1 MSLSTTFPS
10 LDTRYRQNQASLTQD
25 VEASRQDTS
34 PVDLGS
40 NAVVL
45 PRGSAPLNPEAVLEN
60 FARLVANF
68 TGEEEILFRYSLPPV
83 DGPTEQT
90 RHGLATA
97 VLELS
102 GDATVQCHPGEQYSH
117 PGAQTDFSV
126 EISENG
132 ATSRSSA
139 TPFSLRLEFGSDIT
153 ISIHYRRELMCSA
166 IGQSVL
172 STFAELLRSKSYVE
186 TSAEFALAL
195 SRLNYPSLS
204 RPPHIREDLTFNH
217 YANGPALLHKPF
229 TRRAK
234 DFPNRPALDFLKAL
248 PTGSSPG
255 IHEVYTYEEL
265 DNLTDVLAFHLR
277 DVVTPHGDRQP
288 VVPAIISSSV
298 ELYVSWLGT
307 IKAGFAFCPVS
318 PEAPIDQMEY
328 VFQDVQASALLGRGH
343 REETLQG
350 ELHGQYTWIDVTT
363 LIADWHAVGKPSAS
377 SDLLP
382 SIDENDLA
390 YVMYTSGSTGRP
402 KGVQVPH
409 IAAACSIASHSLYFS
424 WRATSNPSRWFQFA
438 APTFD
443 PSVMEIFVT
452 FSTGTTLCSAERQIS
467 LTDPDSTI
475 TELGATIMMAT
486 PSMAAILNP
495 AKIPTLKDLWVMGE
509 AVNRRVIENFSSDSA
524 PYIERQGTSTRPEKE
539 GLSNYYGP
547 TEGAINCTVVSDFS
561 VNDRGSIIGKPLP
574 TCSMLIIEPSKTEP
588 VLVPVGFP
596 GELVIGGPQVSRGY
610 LNRPEETVKA
620 FVEDS
625 PYGRLYRTG
634 DRARIVQDQNGCFT
648 IEYLG
653 RLTTDQVKLSGRRVE
668 LGDIEAVVEKVEGAK
683 EAVVVAHKPVGGGHG
698 SEQVVACILP
708 FDGVDQDALVSEAQA
723 AADKWL
729 QPHMRPRKYFFL
741 DNMPRSRSGKIDRK
755 VVGKVVQELWSE
767 DAAPTSGESYDT
779 GVEVDQEI
787 QAAVLEAAAAVA
799 DVVPSSIPLNS
810 ELLSFGFDSL
820 RAMRFLQL
828 ARDASLTG
836 LTVSDV
842 VTCRTFR
849 ELILKY
855 MASAKH
861 SDASDQ
867 SAANSWNSIVEEFRQ
882 KHEEAAASVVGV
894 PTDAIEKI
902 LPTTSTQSGMIA
914 SFLRSLSDPSKEARR
929 HYINHSVYEVA
940 SGVDINAVTEAWL
953 KALHAGQAFRT
964 VFVSVDDD
972 LAPFAQL
979 ILKDTCSKGQLQLQ
993 SYGSKETS
1001 DEEFPIL
1008 VNKALEDAESSIKLE
1023 RPPLNL
1029 AIVQSNARAAVVLSL
1044 FHAIFDGGSLQL
1056 LVQDVEDQYHGK
1068 EPARRT
1074 QIDSAVETHF
1084 RADREKAK
1092 EFWLNQL
1099 EDCAPTTF
1107 PQLSRRQPN
1116 FLPKGPQVATMLG
1129 QTSMTDLLSASKATH
1144 VSSLAILQAAWSV
1157 VLFAYTGSK
1166 ADVVFGSVISD
1177 RYGQD
1182 TADCMGPTF
1191 VTVPIRVSASTENP
1205 LSVSAR
1211 DVAQRLTG
1219 QNTQALQHLHT
1230 PLSSIVTSEGRL
1242 HYDTLIAFQSFA
1254 GGQQDSSLWSSIEY
1268 PPMGND
1274 FAVML
1279 EIWPTET
1286 GRLLLKATYENKHL
1300 DDLAANTMLRQLDDA
1315 IQYVMEHPDQ
1325 PFLDAR
1331 FAGKPELLSSYPEE
1345 VCAEPEPSLLLH
1357 APFEHLVVSKP
1368 DDSALEFYH
1377 DLEGSKTKLSFN
1389 ELNSKADAL
1398 ARHLVGRLGPLTDRV
1413 VPICMEKCPELYIAL
1428 LGILKAGGAWCP
1440 IHPEF
1445 PPRRQHDLIARTD
1458 ASLLIVAHATKDID
1472 SAAIPD
1478 GVSTLD
1484 VSAPLEGI
1492 PEVTLPIPQPSNL
1505 AYLIFTSGTTGAPK
1519 GVPISHAAAA
1529 SAMRSLCKVI
1539 PSSTK
1544 SSVVRGLQFS
1554 QYTFDVFVEDLFE
1567 IWGMGGTIVSAPK
1580 QLLLGS
1586 FVQLA
1591 NLSEATH
1598 SHLTPA
1604 FASAISRKDLK
1615 TMEVVTMIGEKLN
1628 QPVADDWGTDMR
1640 AYNTYGPAE
1649 AAVVSTVEQF
1659 GPGDYKL
1666 VKSSNVGV
1674 PLETLGAYV
1683 LQNGRPIIRNGIGE
1697 LALSG
1702 IQLSQGYWKD
1712 AEKSRERFIFCE
1724 ALDRTVYLTGDLV
1737 RQLGDGSIEFVG
1749 RDDDLVKIAGQRVE
1763 LSEIAYWLR
1772 GTHVGVQQV
1781 EVLYLESKKRSGK
1794 MVVAFLAV
1802 PGFSSA
1808 TENATEPVT
1817 TPEAAQLVDFVLQA
1831 GQRVLPPH
1839 MIPELFIVL
1848 PLIPRTPSAKADRHA
1863 LKAIFLE
1870 HEGKHVAEVA
1880 ESDEADIEW
1889 RQANATLVDIIA
1901 SATGAKIN
1909 AIRANSTL
1917 SQLGIDSIGA
1927 IRLAAK
1933 LNSGLFALS
1942 VLDVLRCRTVADITK
1957 FAGSKQKK
1965 VILQQEM
1972 STCQELW
1979 FEPVRDRLGHD
1990 RFQVIPASIL
2000 QESLLGESMQNPVSY
2015 WSNHVFKL
2023 NSSVDLDDL
2032 YDAWLSLA
2040 QETETL
2046 RAGFVPVAA
2055 VRKPENAS
2063 VDSIFLQIVYD
2074 QEKVKWNVRAAS
2086 QSEVT
2091 QVSKEISLEIAH
2103 QHQASLFQNPPWA
2116 VTILDHGAEKT
2127 MVLTIHH
2134 SLHDGPS
2141 LDAIVLELANKYHGA
2156 ASKPR
2161 CQLLEALLISRVDTN
2176 ARDNDLYW
2184 EKELEGLTSDI
2195 HENLLPKSP
2204 SDATN
2209 STMRTQETHL
2219 SMSKTQLQ
2227 NATRKL
2233 GATSIAAVLRA
2244 AFGSNLAEFSEAQDI
2259 VFGEVLS
2266 DRIVDSRLENAI
2278 APLISV
2284 VPVPFRTKTTS
2295 RELVADQSRVSQGTW
2310 EHRHVRPGTVRKVL
2324 NRPMD
2329 QSLYPAMF
2337 VFHPEGEATAGSDTL
2352 PWTKAEDAVLQVEHA
2367 MAFNIWEEGEVLKV
2381 EFAVADYVMGPEHQA
2396 LFAGQIDSLLLA
2408 MAEHP
2413 DAPVADLTNFFPD
2426 ELKSISPALPDTK
2439 CPADYDPTFW
2449 VEHWAQTHPDW
2460 RAVEI
2465 ATQTWPDAIT
2475 SSWDY
2480 KTLNDYANRV
2490 SAFIAKYAITDGSV
2504 AICLPRTLEAYGTIL
2519 GTFKS
2524 GKTYLPIEE
2533 ALPNDRKAFL
2543 VQDSSASILFTTED
2557 LIEPSPEFDS
2567 CKIVN
2572 INDPVYQSELQ
2583 GFNEFPTVTYDPHA
2597 NGYILYTSGSTG
2609 KPKGVLV
2616 SRQNLA
2622 SFLEG
2627 MSELICDAQ
2636 PVTPKLGGKG
2646 KYLNLASRAFD
2657 VHVLEMFM
2665 PWRHGMSIATA
2676 KRTMLLDDL
2685 FAALKNMQVTHASF
2699 VPSLLDQTGITPED
2713 VPDLVFLTV
2722 GGEKMTEKSRKL
2734 WGGHDRVKLVNA
2746 YGPTEVTIGCTMARV
2761 TPQSDSRNIGY
2772 PIGDCVGHVLRI
2784 GSDSYVKKAMG
2795 GELCFTGSFV
2805 ANGYLNR
2812 PDAKGFV
2819 DDFHGE
2825 RMYRT
2830 GDIVRILPDNSIEFL
2845 GRKDDQVKIRG
2856 QRVELGEI
2864 AEGVRVS
2871 SSEPI
2876 NAAALVL
2883 KHKDLNRQQLVAFVA
2898 CKSDKKD
2905 KKTECVFVED
2915 QYDEINATLRPQC
2928 QKILPVFMVPD
2939 IIVPVSTIPLT
2950 ATSAKADVKLLSA
2963 LFSAI
2968 PISRLMSGA
2977 NKTNAN
2983 ASAASNRPLN
2993 EEEQII
2999 SDVLKEVIQDEGK
3012 EIRPDTSIF
3021 ELGIDSLSAI
3031 SLFMKL
3037 RDVGYVCS
3045 VANVLTHPLIEQL
3058 AQLPRNDK
3066 TCGGVSAAE
3075 QVQKDLA
3082 KIDAELRS
3090 SADLPVPSEQVAAV
3104 RPCLPLQEIMVARS
3118 VDTGDD
3124 EKSYYV
3130 NHVLLKTAAGVDM
3143 SRFCQAWEAAVAEN
3157 EILRTTF
3164 WFAGDNFKQV
3174 VLHPEAAKVQW
3185 DSVNADVIKQKYPQ
3199 ISQDIVQNIATKP
3212 PVRFTFAVSEG
3223 GQRTALLLSIH
3234 HSLYDGESLGLL
3246 FEEIHQ
3252 RYRGEGPEPRPSP
3265 GALVEHILSVDK
3277 EAAKKYWTNL
3287 LNGWERTRLV
3297 ASADDVDQSQV
3308 ALKERTLNS
3317 SLSAIE
3323 ATASRQKLTVA
3334 AVMEAAFG
3342 IALAQ
3347 MLGYNDII
3355 FGAVL
3360 SGRSVPV
3367 KEVSRIL
3374 APCITTIPQRVNLT
3388 KFGHTLQDVFATFQ
3402 KLSYES
3408 LDYQHTSA
3416 RDIQMWTGADRPLYD
3431 SLFSFTKVPEET
3443 PDSQLWKEVESEMP
3457 TDWTLALEVE
3467 SFDKADQLKLTVN
3480 CTAAFGDDARAG
3492 ELLERV
3498 EMLVDVVLN
3507 GEPLALEELGIS
3519 VEESDVA
3526 VVAKAPV
3533 WDESSWSAEEQELRS
3548 LVSDFAQVPAEQV
3561 GKNTSFLHIGI
3572 DSITAIRFA
3581 RTLREH
3587 GYNVSSA
3594 DVMRNSCVGALAHN
3608 FATSK
3613 AKDEQSEMM
3622 MQDSAIGF
3630 AEPELQVPPS
3640 VSPGEQI
3647 EAVYKCTPLQVGMIT
3662 QTLGL
3667 DPRLYVHHHLL
3678 RLSPDVDMAKFQEAW
3693 NTTVHQLDV
3702 LRTSFHRHGS
3712 EWVAVVHEDRLPV
3725 WSDVDASTVEAAL
3738 EKLREVMKFTNA
3750 SHFNT
3755 PPVKATMISS
3765 GSDKVFSISMHHA
3778 LYDGLSIPILFQQL
3792 TDNYLGRPVPDA
3804 TPFYKAAKMMTNQQA
3819 AIDFWSKR
3827 LEGYQSIQ
3835 VPLTQEESASTQMS
3849 IASITAVS
3857 NLAAVQEKGFS
3868 PQTVAMLAFAKSLSC
3883 LVQRRDVAFGMVL
3896 AGRNLELDN
3905 PDTIIGPTFNT
3916 VPYRVR
3922 LSNPLSSNQAVIQ
3935 QLQQQM
3941 VDGIEFQ
3948 HASFADI
3955 QNRWRQGQAG
3965 GSSGSAVLTDSI
3977 FVFQKIDTDVFENS
3991 QSVWEPY
3998 ETEEDFITSEYAMN
4012 FEVEQHSN
4020 ELIARAYSKLGKE
4033 RLEAFLAGFR
4043 EAVQDIIENP
4053 DRYVTAHP
4061 AELRSLPLKFEAAE
4075 AEVIT
4080 WDDPAVQ
4087 RYGETI
4093 RSAMATVVNLP
4104 VEKIE
4109 PSTNI
4114 FSIGLDSIAAIQVA
4128 SICRKSGVRVGVAT
4142 IIQGVT
4148 LGGICRSLSQQDS
4161 EPVVQ
4166 VKELPPVLSPAE
4178 ETAALAKLSI
4188 DKEYVED
4195 ILPLLA
4201 GQDYHMASW
4210 LQSGRTLYEPTW
4222 AFKAKAPLDIARL
4235 SMAWNALQERHSI
4248 MRTAFVATGANQSV
4262 QVVLKPSE
4270 IDDTTFTVVWSNKTL
4285 EQVVKTC
4292 VRKTFHA
4299 PSNLYRPPVRLQLVR
4314 CPEDDALLITMHHTT
4329 YDAWTMSRLVSDLL
4343 ALYAKRSLPAIPS
4356 FSSFVNFNRKAMSA
4370 VDERAFW
4377 QQHLSAC
4384 TPTILPSSGT
4394 GADLEDPASRKQT
4407 FVMTSSS
4414 HFDLAAA
4421 EAKCRNHGRQL
4432 HTLVLL
4438 AFARTLSQITSTASP
4453 TFGFFQTGRSA
4464 SFEDMENVSGPTVNL
4479 LPLGLRDVR
4488 SRPLNDVAQDLM
4500 EKLGARIPYEHS
4512 RLRDVAGWVGDAGK
4526 VPFNASLNLLWHD
4539 DVMKSEYA
4547 EGMVDIY
4554 SIGVPTDFSSERVI
4568 PGETSVDALSCEW
4581 IRRDQL
4587 FVDVGPDKAANG
4599 VRFGVRADAKLM
4611 GEDGVKAI
4619 LSVFEDQIAQVVDEI
4634 EA

>member
-1 MSLSTTFPS
+1 
-10 LDTRYRQNQASLTQD
+10 
-25 VEASRQDTS
+25 
-34 PVDLGS
+34 
-40 NAVVL
+40 
-45 PRGSAPLNPEAVLEN
+45 
-60 FARLVANF
+60 
-68 TGEEEILFRYSLPPV
+68 
-83 DGPTEQT
+83 
-90 RHGLATA
+90 
-97 VLELS
+97 
-102 GDATVQCHPGEQYSH
+102 
-117 PGAQTDFSV
+117 
-126 EISENG
+126 
-132 ATSRSSA
+132 
-139 TPFSLRLEFGSDIT
+139 
-153 ISIHYRRELMCSA
+153 MCSA

-172 STFAELLRSKSYVE
+172 SAFVELLRSESYVQ
-186 TSAEFALAL
+186 TSTDFALAL

-217 YANGPALLHKPF
+217 YANGPSLLHKPF

-255 IHEVYTYEEL
+255 VHEVYTYEEL
-265 DNLTDVLAFHLR
+265 DNLTNVLALHLR
-277 DVVTPHGDRQP
+277 DVVSPRSDRQP
-288 VVPAIISSSV
+288 VIPAIISSSV

-328 VFQDVQASALLGRGH
+328 VFQDVQASALLGRGN

-350 ELHGQYTWIDVTT
+350 ELRGQYTWIDVTT
-363 LIADWHAVGKPSAS
+363 LIADWHAVGKPATS

-495 AKIPTLKDLWVMGE
+495 TKIPTLKDLWVMGE

-561 VNDRGSIIGKPLP
+561 VHDRGSIIGKPLP
-574 TCSMLIIEPSKTEP
+574 TCSMLIIEPSKSEP

-610 LNRPEETVKA
+610 LNRPEETAKA

-668 LGDIEAVVEKVEGAK
+668 LGDIEAVVEKVEGVK

-708 FDGVDQDALVSEAQA
+708 YDGVDQDALVQEARA

-729 QPHMRPRKYFFL
+729 QPHMRPRKCFFL
-741 DNMPRSRSGKIDRK
+741 DHMPRSRSGKIDRK

-767 DAAPTSGESYDT
+767 DAAPTSGESDDT
-779 GVEVDQEI
+779 GVEVNKEI
-787 QAAVLEAAAAVA
+787 QAAVLDAAAAVA
-799 DVVPSSIPLNS
+799 DVPASSIPLNA

-828 ARDASLTG
+828 AREASLTG

-849 ELILKY
+849 DLILKY
-855 MASAKH
+855 MASAKP
-861 SDASDQ
+861 SDASNQ
-867 SAANSWNSIVEEFRQ
+867 SAVNSWNSTVEAFRQ
-882 KHEEAAASVVGV
+882 KHGEAAASVIGV
-894 PTDAIEKI
+894 PTDAIEKV

-914 SFLRSLSDPSKEARR
+914 SFLRSFSDSSKGARR
-929 HYINHSVYEVA
+929 HYINHSVYEIA
-940 SGVDINAVTEAWL
+940 PGVDVNAVTEAWL
-953 KALHAGQAFRT
+953 RALHPGQAFRT
-964 VFVSVDDD
+964 VFVPVDDD

-979 ILKDTCSKGQLQLQ
+979 ILKETCSKGHLQLR
-993 SYGSKETS
+993 SYGSSETS
-1001 DEEFPIL
+1001 DEEFPSL
-1008 VNKALEDAESSIKLE
+1008 VNKALEDAESSIELE

-1056 LVQDVEDQYHGK
+1056 LVQDVEDQFHGK

-1116 FLPKGPQVATMLG
+1116 FLPKGPQVATVLA
-1129 QTSMTDLLSASKATH
+1129 QTSMTDLLSASKAAH

-1166 ADVVFGSVISD
+1166 ADVIFGSVISD

-1191 VTVPIRVSASTENP
+1191 VTVPIRVSASTEDP
-1205 LSVSAR
+1205 LSVSTR
-1211 DVAQRLTG
+1211 DVAQRLTA

-1254 GGQQDSSLWSSIEY
+1254 GGQQGSSLWSSIEY

-1300 DDLAANTMLRQLDDA
+1300 DDLAANTMLRQLDNA
-1315 IQYVMEHPDQ
+1315 IQYIMEHPDQ

-1331 FAGKPELLSSYPEE
+1331 FASKPELLSSYPEE
-1345 VCAEPEPSLLLH
+1345 VSAEPEPSLLLH
-1357 APFEHLVVSKP
+1357 APFENLAVSKP

-1377 DLEGSKTKLSFN
+1377 DLEGMKTKLSFS
-1389 ELNSKADAL
+1389 ELNSRADAL
-1398 ARHLVGRLGPLTDRV
+1398 AKYLVCHLGPLTDRV

-1458 ASLLIVAHATKDID
+1458 ASLLIVAHATRDID
-1472 SAAIPD
+1472 SAAIPE

-1484 VSAPLEGI
+1484 VSAPLESI
-1492 PEVTLPIPQPSNL
+1492 PQISLPIPQPSNL

-1544 SSVVRGLQFS
+1544 SGVVRGLQFS

-1567 IWGMGGTIVSAPK
+1567 TWGMGGTIVSAPK

-1659 GPGDYKL
+1659 GPDDYKL

-1724 ALDRTVYLTGDLV
+1724 ALGRTVYLTGDLV

-1772 GTHVGVQQV
+1772 GTHAGVQQV

-1802 PGFSSA
+1802 PAFTGDAEVA
-1808 TENATEPVT
+1808 TAPAT
-1817 TPEAAQLVDFVLQA
+1817 TPEAAQLVDVVLQA

-1839 MIPELFIVL
+1839 MIPELFITL
-1848 PLIPRTPSAKADRHA
+1848 PLIPRTPSAKVDRHA

-1870 HEGKHVAEVA
+1870 HEEKHVEEVA
-1880 ESDEADIEW
+1880 ESDEDDDEW

-1972 STCQELW
+1972 STCHELW
-1979 FEPVRDRLGHD
+1979 FEPVKERLGHD

-2000 QESLLGESMQNPVSY
+2000 QESLLGESMQNPESY
-2015 WSNHVFKL
+2015 WSNHIFKL
-2023 NSSVDLDDL
+2023 DSSVDLDDL

-2040 QETETL
+2040 QETEAL

-2074 QEKVKWNVRAAS
+2074 KEKVKWNVRAAS
-2086 QSEVT
+2086 QSDVT
-2091 QVSKEISLEIAH
+2091 QVSKEISLDIA
-2103 QHQASLFQNPPWA
+2103 QKHQASFFQNPPWA
-2116 VTILDHGAEKT
+2116 VSVLDHGAEKT
-2127 MVLTIHH
+2127 MILTIHH

-2141 LDAIVLELANKYHGA
+2141 LDAIFLELANKYHGA
-2156 ASKPR
+2156 TSKPR
-2161 CQLLEALLISRVDTN
+2161 CQLLKALLISRVETN
-2176 ARDNDLYW
+2176 ARDNEVYW

-2227 NATRKL
+2227 DATRKL

-2244 AFGSNLAEFSEAQDI
+2244 AFGSNLAEFSESQDI

-2266 DRIVDSRLENAI
+2266 DRIVDSRLESAI

-2310 EHRHVRPGTVRKVL
+2310 EHRHIRPGTVRRVL

-2337 VFHPEGEATAGSDTL
+2337 VFHPEGEATAGSDSL
-2352 PWTKAEDAVLQVEHA
+2352 PWTKAEDAVLRVEHA
-2367 MAFNIWEEGEVLKV
+2367 MAFNIWEEGEVLKL

-2396 LFAGQIDSLLLA
+2396 LFARQIDALLLA

-2413 DAPVADLTNFFPD
+2413 DSPVADLTNFFPD
-2426 ELKSISPALPDTK
+2426 ELKSISPARPDTK

-2465 ATQTWPDAIT
+2465 ATQTWPEAIT

-2480 KTLNDYANRV
+2480 RTLNDYANRV
-2490 SAFIAKYAITDGSV
+2490 AAFIAKYATTDGSV

-2524 GKTYLPIEE
+2524 GKAYLPIEE
-2533 ALPNDRKAFL
+2533 ALPHERKAFL
-2543 VQDSSASILFTTED
+2543 VQDSNANILFTTED
-2557 LIEPSPEFDS
+2557 LIEPSPELDA

-2583 GFNEFPTVTYDPHA
+2583 GFTEFPTITYDPHA

-2784 GSDSYVKKAMG
+2784 GRDSYVKKSMG

-2898 CKSDKKD
+2898 YKSDKKD
-2905 KKTECVFVED
+2905 KKAECVFVED
-2915 QYDEINATLRPQC
+2915 KYDEINVTLRPQC

-2939 IIVPVSTIPLT
+2939 VIVPVSTIPLT
-2950 ATSAKADVKLLSA
+2950 ATSAKADVKLLSG

-2977 NKTNAN
+2977 NKTNSN

-2993 EEEQII
+2993 EEEQVIA
-2999 SDVLKEVIQDEGK
+2999 DVVKEVIQDEGK
-3012 EIRPDTSIF
+3012 EIRPDMSIF
-3021 ELGIDSLSAI
+3021 EFGIDSLSAI

-3045 VANVLTHPLIEQL
+3045 VANVLTHPMIEQL

-3066 TCGGVSAAE
+3066 TASGVSAAE
-3075 QVQKDLA
+3075 QVQKDLE
-3082 KIDAELRS
+3082 KMDAELRS

-3124 EKSYYV
+3124 AKSYYV

-3143 SRFCQAWEAAVAEN
+3143 SRFCQAWMATVAEN

-3174 VLHPEAAKVQW
+3174 VLRPEAAQIQW
-3185 DSVNADVIKQKYPQ
+3185 ASVNADVIKQKYPQ
-3199 ISQDIVQNIATKP
+3199 ISKDIAQNIATKP
-3212 PVRFTFAVSEG
+3212 PVRFTFAVSDG

-3252 RYRGEGPEPRPSP
+3252 RYHGEASEPRPSP

-3277 EAAKKYWTNL
+3277 DAAKKYWTNL

-3297 ASADDVDQSQV
+3297 ASAGNVDQSQV
-3308 ALKERTLNS
+3308 SLKESTLNS
-3317 SLSAIE
+3317 SLSAVE
-3323 ATASRQKLTVA
+3323 AAASRQKLTVA

-3367 KEVSRIL
+3367 KDVSRIL

-3388 KFGHTLQDVFATFQ
+3388 KFGQTLQDVFATFQ

-3443 PDSQLWKEVESEMP
+3443 PESQLWKEVESEMP
-3457 TDWTLALEVE
+3457 TDWSLALEVE
-3467 SFDKADQLKLTVN
+3467 SLDKTDQLKLTVN

-3533 WDESSWSAEEQELRS
+3533 WDESTWSAEEQELRS

-3613 AKDEQSEMM
+3613 AKDEQSEKTR
-3622 MQDSAIGF
+3622 QDSVIAF
-3630 AEPELQVPPS
+3630 VEPELQVPLS
-3640 VSPGEQI
+3640 VSPSEKI
-3647 EAVYKCTPLQVGMIT
+3647 ETVYKCTPLQVGMIT

-3678 RLSPDVDMAKFQEAW
+3678 RISPDVDMGKFRDAW

-3712 EWVAVVHEDRLPV
+3712 EWVAVVHADRLPV
-3725 WSDVDASTVEAAL
+3725 WSDVGASSVEAAL

-3765 GSDKVFSISMHHA
+3765 GSDKVFSISMHHG

-3792 TDNYLGRPVPDA
+3792 TDNYFGRPVPDA
-3804 TPFYKAAKMMTNQQA
+3804 TPFYKAAKMMTNNQQA
-3819 AIDFWSKR
+3819 AVDFWSKR

-3835 VPLTQEESASTQMS
+3835 VPLTQEESTSTQMS
-3849 IASITAVS
+3849 IASITAIS

-3896 AGRNLELDN
+3896 AGRNLQLDN

-3965 GSSGSAVLTDSI
+3965 ASAGSAVLTDSI
-3977 FVFQKIDTDVFENS
+3977 FVFQKIDAGAFENS
-3991 QSVWEPY
+3991 QSIWKPY

-4033 RLEAFLAGFR
+4033 RLDAFLAGFQ

-4053 DRYVTAHP
+4053 ERYVTAHP
-4061 AELRSLPLKFEAAE
+4061 AELRSLPLKSEAAE

-4128 SICRKSGVRVGVAT
+4128 SICRKAGVRVGVAT

-4148 LGGICRSLSQQDS
+4148 LGGICRSLAEQDS

-4166 VKELPPVLSPAE
+4166 IKELPPVLSPVE
-4178 ETAALAKLSI
+4178 ETSALAKLSI
-4188 DKEYVED
+4188 DKEHVED

-4270 IDDTTFTVVWSNKTL
+4270 IDDTTFTVVWSNKPL

-4314 CPEDDALLITMHHTT
+4314 APEDDALLITMHHTT
-4329 YDAWTMSRLVSDLL
+4329 YDAWTMSRLVFDLL
-4343 ALYAKRSLPAIPS
+4343 ALYAKKSLPAIPS
-4356 FSSFVNFNRKAMSA
+4356 FSSFVNFNRKAMAA

-4384 TPTILPSSGT
+4384 SPTILPSSGA
-4394 GADLEDPASRKQT
+4394 GAELEDPASRKQT
-4407 FVMTSSS
+4407 FAMTSSS
-4414 HFDLAAA
+4414 RFDLAAA

-4432 HTLVLL
+4432 HTLVVL
-4438 AFARTLSQITSTASP
+4438 AFARTLSQITSTESP

-4464 SFEDMENVSGPTVNL
+4464 SFEDMESVSGPTVNL
-4479 LPLGLRDVR
+4479 LPLGLREVR
-4488 SRPLNDVAQDLM
+4488 SRPLNEVAQDLM
-4500 EKLGARIPYEHS
+4500 DKLGARIPYEHS
-4512 RLRDVAGWVGDAGK
+4512 RLRDVAGWVGDDGK

-4568 PGETSVDALSCEW
+4568 PGETSVDALSYEW
-4581 IRRDQL
+4581 IQRDQL
-4587 FVDVGPDKAANG
+4587 FVDVGPDRVANG

-4619 LSVFEDQIAQVVDEI
+4619 LGVFEDQIAQVVDEL
-4634 EA
+4634 AA

>member
-10 LDTRYRQNQASLTQD
+10 LDTRYRQNQASLSQD
-25 VEASRQDTS
+25 VEASRQDAS
-34 PVDLGS
+34 PVDYEFNTVVLAHGS
-40 NAVVL
+40 N
-45 PRGSAPLNPEAVLEN
+45 PLTSEAVLET

-83 DGPTEQT
+83 DGHTEET

-102 GDATVQCHPGEQYSH
+102 GDATVQRHPGEQYSH

-126 EISENG
+126 EIFENG
-132 ATSRSSA
+132 ATSQISA
-139 TPFSLRLEFGSDIT
+139 TPLSLRLEFGSEIT
-153 ISIHYRRELMCSA
+153 ISIHYPQKLMCSA

-172 STFAELLRSKSYVE
+172 TTFAELLGSKSFVQ
-186 TSAEFALAL
+186 TLAGFAPAP

-217 YANGPALLHKPF
+217 YANGASLLHKPF

-248 PTGSSPG
+248 PTASAPG
-255 IHEVYTYEEL
+255 VHEVYTYEEL
-265 DNLTDVLAFHLR
+265 DNLTNVLALHLR
-277 DVVTPHGDRQP
+277 DIVSPRDNRQP
-288 VVPAIISSSV
+288 VIPAIISSSV

-328 VFQDVQASALLGRGH
+328 VFQDVQASALLGRGD
-343 REETLQG
+343 RETTFQG
-350 ELHGQYTWIDVTT
+350 ELRGQYTWIDVTA
-363 LIADWHAVGKPSAS
+363 LIADWHAVGKPAVAS
-377 SDLLP
+377 ELLP

-467 LTDPDSTI
+467 LSDPDSTI

-495 AKIPTLKDLWVMGE
+495 SKIPSLKDLWVMGE

-524 PYIERQGTSTRPEKE
+524 PYIERHGTNTRPEKE

-574 TCSMLIIEPSKTEP
+574 TCSMLIIEPSKSEP
-588 VLVPVGFP
+588 VLVPIGFP

-610 LNRPEETVKA
+610 LNRPEETAKA
-620 FVEDS
+620 FVEES
-625 PYGRLYRTG
+625 AYGRLYRTG
-634 DRARIVQDQNGCFT
+634 DRARIVQDQSGCFT

-668 LGDIEAVVEKVEGAK
+668 LGDIEAVVEKVQGVK

-708 FDGVDQDALVSEAQA
+708 FEGVDQQALIKEAQA

-741 DNMPRSRSGKIDRK
+741 DHMPRSRSGKIDRK
-755 VVGKVVQELWSE
+755 IVGKLVQELWTES
-767 DAAPTSGESYDT
+767 AAPTAESDDS
-779 GVEVDQEI
+779 GVEVDQEV
-787 QAAVLEAAAAVA
+787 QAAVLEAASSVA
-799 DVVPSSIPLNS
+799 DVPASSIPLNS

-820 RAMRFLQL
+820 RSMRFLQQ
-828 ARDASLTG
+828 AREANLTG

-849 ELILKY
+849 DLILKY
-855 MASAKH
+855 MASAKP
-861 SDASDQ
+861 SDASEQ
-867 SAANSWNSIVEEFRQ
+867 SAAEYWNSTVEEFRR
-882 KHEEAAASVVGV
+882 KHASEAAEAVGV
-894 PTDAIEKI
+894 SVDAIEKI

-940 SGVDINAVTEAWL
+940 PGVDINAVTEAWL
-953 KALHAGQAFRT
+953 RALHAGQAFRT
-964 VFVSVDDD
+964 VFASVDDD

-979 ILKDTCSKGQLQLQ
+979 ILKDTCPKGQLPLHK
-993 SYGSKETS
+993 YGSTQTP
-1001 DEEFPIL
+1001 DEEFASL
-1008 VNKALEDAESSIKLE
+1008 VNKALEDAEGSIELE
-1023 RPPLNL
+1023 SPPLNL
-1029 AIVQSNARAAVVLSL
+1029 ALLQSNGRAAVVLSL

-1107 PQLSRRQPN
+1107 PQLSRRQPI
-1116 FLPKGPQVATMLG
+1116 FLPKGPQVATVLG
-1129 QTSMTDLLSASKATH
+1129 QTSMEDLLSASKAAH

-1191 VTVPIRVSASTENP
+1191 VTVPIRVSANTEDP
-1205 LSVSAR
+1205 LSVLTK
-1211 DVAQRLTG
+1211 DVAQRLTA

-1254 GGQQDSSLWSSIEY
+1254 GGQQGSSLWSSIEY

-1300 DDLAANTMLRQLDDA
+1300 DDLAANTMLKQLDDA
-1315 IQYVMEHPDQ
+1315 IQYVMANQDM

-1331 FAGKPELLSSYPEE
+1331 FAPKPELLSSFPEE
-1345 VCAEPEPSLLLH
+1345 VSAEAEPSLLLH
-1357 APFEHLVVSKP
+1357 APFENLAVSKP

-1377 DLEGSKTKLSFN
+1377 NLEGSKTQLSFS
-1389 ELNSKADAL
+1389 ELNARADAL
-1398 ARHLVGRLGPLTDRV
+1398 AKYLVGRLGPLTDRV
-1413 VPICMEKCPELYIAL
+1413 VPICMEKCTELYIAL

-1472 SAAIPD
+1472 SAAIPE

-1484 VSAPLEGI
+1484 VSAPLDAH
-1492 PEVTLPIPQPSNL
+1492 PEVRLPTPQPSNL

-1539 PSSTK
+1539 PSSTR
-1544 SSVVRGLQFS
+1544 SGAVRGLQFS

-1604 FASAISRKDLK
+1604 FASAISRNDLK

-1659 GPGDYKL
+1659 GPGDYKM
-1666 VKSSNVGV
+1666 VKSGNVGV

-1683 LQNGRPIIRNGIGE
+1683 LQNGRPIMRNGIGE

-1724 ALDRTVYLTGDLV
+1724 ALNRKVYLTGDLV

-1772 GTHVGVQQV
+1772 GTHAGVQQV

-1802 PGFSSA
+1802 PAFEDAAETA
-1808 TENATEPVT
+1808 TKPVT
-1817 TPEAAQLVDFVLQA
+1817 SPEAAQLIDAVLQG

-1839 MIPELFIVL
+1839 MIPELFVVL
-1848 PLIPRTPSAKADRHA
+1848 PRIPRTPSAKVDRHA
-1863 LKAIFLE
+1863 LKAIFLS
-1870 HEGKHVAEVA
+1870 HEEKHVEEIVEND
-1880 ESDEADIEW
+1880 ESDNEW
-1889 RQANATLVDIIA
+1889 RQANSTLVDIIA

-1942 VLDVLRCRTVADITK
+1942 VLDVLRCRTVSDITK

-1965 VILQQEM
+1965 VVLQQEM
-1972 STCQELW
+1972 STCHELW
-1979 FEPVRDRLGHD
+1979 FDAVKERIGHD
-1990 RFQVIPASIL
+1990 RFQVVPASIL
-2000 QESLLGESMQNPVSY
+2000 QESLLGESMQNPESY

-2023 NSSVDLDDL
+2023 DSNVDLDDL

-2040 QETETL
+2040 QETEAL

-2055 VRKPENAS
+2055 VRKPENAD
-2063 VDSIFLQIVYD
+2063 VDSIFLQVVYQ

-2086 QSEVT
+2086 QSDIT
-2091 QVSKEISLEIAH
+2091 QVSREISLEIAH
-2103 QHQASLFQNPPWA
+2103 QHQATLFQNPPWA
-2116 VTILDHGAEKT
+2116 VTVLDHGVDKT
-2127 MVLTIHH
+2127 MILTIHH

-2141 LDAIVLELANKYHGA
+2141 LDAIFSELATKYHGA

-2161 CQLLEALLISRVDTN
+2161 CQLLEALLISRADTN
-2176 ARDNDLYW
+2176 ARDNEVYW
-2184 EKELEGLTSDI
+2184 EKELEGLTSEI

-2204 SDATN
+2204 SDAAN

-2227 NATRKL
+2227 EATRKL

-2244 AFGSNLAEFSEAQDI
+2244 AFGSNLAEFAEAQDI

-2266 DRIVDSRLENAI
+2266 DRIVDPRLENAI

-2284 VPVPFRTKTTS
+2284 VPVPFRVKNTS
-2295 RELVADQSRVSQGTW
+2295 RELVADQTRVSQGTW
-2310 EHRHVRPGTVRKVL
+2310 EHRHVRPGTVRRVL
-2324 NRPMD
+2324 SRPMD

-2337 VFHPEGEATAGSDTL
+2337 VFHPEGEASAGSEAL

-2367 MAFNIWEEGEVLKV
+2367 MAFNIWEEGEVLKL

-2396 LFAGQIDSLLLA
+2396 LFARQIDALLIA

-2413 DAPVADLTNFFPD
+2413 DEPVADLTNFFPT
-2426 ELKSISPALPDTK
+2426 ELKSISPARADTK

-2449 VEHWAQTHPDW
+2449 VDHWAQTHPDW

-2465 ATQTWPDAIT
+2465 ATQTWPEAIT

-2490 SAFIAKYAITDGSV
+2490 AAFIAKYATTNGSV

-2519 GTFKS
+2519 GVFKS

-2533 ALPNDRKAFL
+2533 ALPNERKAFL
-2543 VQDSSASILFTTED
+2543 VQDSNASILFTTED
-2557 LIEPSPEFDS
+2557 LIEPAPEFDA
-2567 CKIVN
+2567 CKVVN
-2572 INDPVYQSELQ
+2572 INDPVYKNELQ
-2583 GFNEFPTVTYDPHA
+2583 SINEFPTVTYDPHA

-2636 PVTPKLGGKG
+2636 PITPKLGGKG

-2685 FAALKNMQVTHASF
+2685 HAALKNMSVSHASF

-2761 TPQSDSRNIGY
+2761 TPQSDSRNIGF
-2772 PIGDCVGHVLRI
+2772 PIGDCVGHVLRV

-2898 CKSDKKD
+2898 YKNDKKE
-2905 KKTECVFVED
+2905 KKTECFFVED
-2915 QYDEINATLRPQC
+2915 KYDEINATLRPQC

-2963 LFSAI
+2963 LFSSI

-2977 NKTNAN
+2977 NSNTG
-2983 ASAASNRPLN
+2983 ASASSNRPLN
-2993 EEEQII
+2993 EEEQVIAAI
-2999 SDVLKEVIQDEGK
+2999 VKDVIQDESK
-3012 EIRPDTSIF
+3012 DIRPDTSIF

-3031 SLFMKL
+3031 GLFMKL
-3037 RDVGYVCS
+3037 RDAGYTCS

-3066 TCGGVSAAE
+3066 AAGGVSAAE
-3075 QVQKDLA
+3075 QIKKDLA
-3082 KIDAELRS
+3082 QIDADLRS
-3090 SADLPVPSEQVAAV
+3090 SADLPVPSEQVAAI

-3124 EKSYYV
+3124 EKSFYV

-3143 SRFCQAWEAAVAEN
+3143 SRFCQAWEATVAEN

-3174 VLHPEAAKVQW
+3174 VLRPEATQIQW
-3185 DSVNADVIKQKYPQ
+3185 TSVKADSIKQKYSP
-3199 ISQDIVQNIATKP
+3199 IARDIAQKIATKP

-3246 FEEIHQ
+3246 FEEVHQ
-3252 RYRGEGPEPRPSP
+3252 RYHGEAPEPRPSP
-3265 GALVEHILSVDK
+3265 NALVEHILLVDK

-3297 ASADDVDQSQV
+3297 AAEEVDQSEV
-3308 ALKERTLNS
+3308 AVKDRTLTA

-3323 ATASRQKLTVA
+3323 AAASRQKLTVA

-3367 KEVSRIL
+3367 QDVSRIL

-3388 KFGHTLQDVFATFQ
+3388 KFGNTLQDVFATFQ

-3443 PDSQLWKEVESEMP
+3443 EDSQLWKEVESEMP

-3467 SFDKADQLKLTVN
+3467 SFDKADQLKLTAN
-3480 CTAAFGDDARAG
+3480 CTAAFGDAARAG

-3526 VVAKAPV
+3526 VIAKAPA
-3533 WDESSWSAEEQELRS
+3533 WDESNWSAEEQELRA
-3548 LVSDFAQVPAEQV
+3548 LVSDFAQVPTEQV

-3608 FATSK
+3608 FTSSK
-3613 AKDEQSEMM
+3613 TKDEPVEKTMV
-3622 MQDSAIGF
+3622 DSAIAF
-3630 AEPELQVPPS
+3630 AEPELQVPAS
-3640 VSPGEQI
+3640 VAPGEKV
-3647 EAVYKCTPLQVGMIT
+3647 EAVYNCTPLQVGMIT

-3678 RLSPDVDMAKFQEAW
+3678 RLSADVDLTKFQEAW
-3693 NTTVHQLDV
+3693 NKTVRQLDV
-3702 LRTSFHRHGS
+3702 LRTSFHRNGS
-3712 EWVAVVHEDRLPV
+3712 EWVAVVHEDRLPI
-3725 WSDVDASTVEAAL
+3725 WSDVESSTVEAAL
-3738 EKLREVMKFTNA
+3738 QKLREVMKFTNA

-3755 PPVKATMISS
+3755 PPVKATMITA
-3765 GSDKVFSISMHHA
+3765 GSEKVFSISMHHA
-3778 LYDGLSIPILFQQL
+3778 LYDGLSIPILFQQV

-3804 TPFYKAAKMMTNQQA
+3804 TPFYKAAKMMTSNQA
-3819 AIDFWSKR
+3819 AAVEFWSKR

-3835 VPLTQEESASTQMS
+3835 VPLTKEEAASTQMS
-3849 IASITAVS
+3849 IGSITAIS

-3896 AGRNLELDN
+3896 AGRNLQLDN

-3922 LSNPLSSNQAVIQ
+3922 LANPLSSNQAVIQ

-3948 HASFADI
+3948 HASFADV
-3955 QNRWRQGQAG
+3955 QNRWRQGQAAAA
-3965 GSSGSAVLTDSI
+3965 GSAVLTDSI
-3977 FVFQKIDTDVFENS
+3977 FVFQKIDSGAFES
-3991 QSVWEPY
+3991 SESVWKPY
-3998 ETEEDFITSEYAMN
+3998 ETEEDFITSEYNMN

-4033 RLEAFLAGFR
+4033 RLDAFLTGFK

-4053 DRYVTAHP
+4053 ERYVTAHP
-4061 AELRSLPLKFEAAE
+4061 AELRSLPLKSEAAE

-4128 SICRKSGVRVGVAT
+4128 SICRKAGVRVGVAT

-4161 EPVVQ
+4161 EPAVQ
-4166 VKELPPVLSPAE
+4166 VKELPPVLNPSE
-4178 ETAALAKLSI
+4178 EATALANLGV
-4188 DKEYVED
+4188 DKEQVEA

-4222 AFKAKAPLDIARL
+4222 AFKARAPLDIARL

-4248 MRTAFVATGANQSV
+4248 MRTAFVAVGADKCV
-4262 QVVLKPSE
+4262 QVVLKPEE
-4270 IDDTTFTVVWSNKTL
+4270 IDDTTFNVVWSNKPL
-4285 EQVVKTC
+4285 DQVAKTC

-4314 CPEDDALLITMHHTT
+4314 APEDDALLITMHHTT
-4329 YDAWTMSRLVSDLL
+4329 YDAWTMSRLISDLL
-4343 ALYAKRSLPAIPS
+4343 ALYSKRPLPALPS
-4356 FSSFVNFNRKAMSA
+4356 FSSFVDFNRKAMST

-4377 QQHLSAC
+4377 EQHLTAC
-4384 TPTILPSSGT
+4384 TPTILPSVSES
-4394 GADLEDPASRKQT
+4394 AELDNPKSRKQT
-4407 FVMTSSS
+4407 FVMCNSSN
-4414 HFDLAAA
+4414 FDLAAA
-4421 EAKCRNHGRQL
+4421 EAKCREHGRQL

-4438 AFARTLSQITSTASP
+4438 AFARTLAQLTSTDSP

-4512 RLRDVAGWVGDAGK
+4512 RLRDVAGWVGPDGK
-4526 VPFNASLNLLWHD
+4526 MPFNASLNLLWHD

-4554 SIGVPTDFSSERVI
+4554 NVGVPTDFSSERVI
-4568 PGETSVDALSCEW
+4568 PGETSVDDLSYDW
-4581 IRRDQL
+4581 IQRDQL
-4587 FVDVGPDKAANG
+4587 FVDVGPDRAANG
-4599 VRFGVRADAKLM
+4599 VKFGVRADAKLM

-4619 LSVFEDQIAQVVDEI
+4619 LAVFEQQIAQVVQEV